1 MLVFFPFSRKVVVLQ
16 KMEEEA
22 FGFEIQVRRTLQ
34 QAWSNLLCPC
44 LLRNPNDPNMSIF
57 ILKIS

>member
-1 MLVFFPFSRKVVVLQ
+1 MVLQ

-44 LLRNPNDPNMSIF
+44 LLRKPNDPNMSIF